1 MENIILEQ
9 NKRIKQLEEEN
20 LSLKRRLLQFM
31 RDDNV
36 SLVIEKMKN
45 EAFEK
50 EIAVLK
56 RKLAMQE
63 LLN

>member
-1 MENIILEQ
+1 MDKIILEQ

-20 LSLKRRLLQFM
+20 LLLKRRLLQYL

-45 EAFEK
+45 ETYEK
-50 EIAVLK
+50 EIAMLK
-56 RKLAMQE
+56 RKLVMRE
-63 LLN
+63 LCN